1 MAEITTITTDG
12 ITIVKFTDGIA
23 EIIVDPTKVMTADIL
38 MRAMTMHGVTAAK
51 IIRIQTAK
59 EIPPPRFDQEG
70 GGQSTP

>member
-1 MAEITTITTDG
+1 M
-12 ITIVKFTDGIA
+12 IVKIYTDRMA
-23 EIIVDPTKVMTADIL
+23 EIIVEEATEVPDAMDLV
-38 MRAMTMHGVTAAK
+38 RAMTMNGIVAAK